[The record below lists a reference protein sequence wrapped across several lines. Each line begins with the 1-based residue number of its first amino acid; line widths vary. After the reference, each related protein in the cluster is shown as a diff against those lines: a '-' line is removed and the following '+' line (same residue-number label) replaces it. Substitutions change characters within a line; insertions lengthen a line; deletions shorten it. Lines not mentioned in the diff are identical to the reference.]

1 LGPFPNDKLQRVL
14 ANLLR
19 GVTVDRQN
27 LVGGLF
33 WLGLSIFVCLISIKE
48 DLGGVNSPGPGF
60 FPFLSAV
67 VLGFSAII
75 LLVTSSLRK
84 KKESFITD
92 LWTGLKWSKVIWV
105 LVSLFLYPFLLP
117 ILGYLITTV
126 GLLTVLFSILG
137 RSKAW
142 VRGVNAVIIT
152 LISYVIFYFL
162 LNVRLPKGF
171 LGF

>member
-1 LGPFPNDKLQRVL
+1 
-14 ANLLR
+14 
-19 GVTVDRQN
+19 
-27 LVGGLF
+27 
-33 WLGLSIFVCLISIKE
+33 
-48 DLGGVNSPGPGF
+48 
-60 FPFLSAV
+60 LSAV